1 MRTASLMDVLC
12 WLTQPQGP
20 HLVDDTSAQD
30 SFMALAILV
39 TPEALYDMDFSRVRL
54 GLVYK
59 PPYIQAAS
67 FSEAYFSLKSVS
79 QAEAGNWPTTA
90 LVTFMRIH
98 ESSQV
103 IPLPGVPTLF
113 LDMKTEEDINSNDPW
128 PPQDFWGFRLH
139 KVLYLGGGMT
149 TGLVAIPTSKGQPF
163 FTGPQ
168 CRNRCCHLSS
178 RKWPSSLLPS
188 HQRTVTIGTLGMMS
202 SSRTV

>member
-1 MRTASLMDVLC
+1 MASLTDVLC

-39 TPEALYDMDFSRVRL
+39 TSEALYDADSPQVRL

-67 FSEAYFSLKSVS
+67 FSEAYFSLKSAS
-79 QAEAGNWPTTA
+79 QAEVSNQPTTA
-90 LVTFMRIH
+90 LVTFMWIH

-113 LDMKTEEDINSNDPW
+113 LDMKTKEDITNSND
-128 PPQDFWGFRLH
+128 
-139 KVLYLGGGMT
+139 
-149 TGLVAIPTSKGQPF
+149 TGLLRTSGA
-163 FTGPQ
+163 
-168 CRNRCCHLSS
+168 
-178 RKWPSSLLPS
+178 
-188 HQRTVTIGTLGMMS
+188 LGS
-202 SSRTV
+202 TRFST